1 MPDPPV
7 MLELLDR
14 PAAFRLQA
22 AERLTRLT
30 LSDLHK
36 LAQPNGRQGGDA
48 SHVRAPQHLNSLLLD
63 GLVSNA
69 QIELRRHVWDL
80 RRRCSDQRRRE

>member
-1 MPDPPV
+1 MPDAPV

-22 AERLTRLT
+22 AERPTRLT

-36 LAQPNGRQGGDA
+36 LAQPNGR
-48 SHVRAPQHLNSLLLD
+48 
-63 GLVSNA
+63 
-69 QIELRRHVWDL
+69 
-80 RRRCSDQRRRE
+80 